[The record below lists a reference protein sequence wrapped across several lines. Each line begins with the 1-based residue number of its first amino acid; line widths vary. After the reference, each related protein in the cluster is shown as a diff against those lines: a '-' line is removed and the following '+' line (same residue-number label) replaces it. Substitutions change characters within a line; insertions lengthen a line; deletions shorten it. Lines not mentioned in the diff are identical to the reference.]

1 VVPDALHTAAP
12 CTKGRKV
19 TDGVKHFPQD
29 GRKAIMR
36 KEVRAETS
44 VSSASGG
51 GEFICGRVSDVK
63 IMVEGRK

>member
-1 VVPDALHTAAP
+1 
-12 CTKGRKV
+12 
-19 TDGVKHFPQD
+19 
-29 GRKAIMR
+29 MR

-51 GEFICGRVSDVK
+51 GEFIYGRVSDVK